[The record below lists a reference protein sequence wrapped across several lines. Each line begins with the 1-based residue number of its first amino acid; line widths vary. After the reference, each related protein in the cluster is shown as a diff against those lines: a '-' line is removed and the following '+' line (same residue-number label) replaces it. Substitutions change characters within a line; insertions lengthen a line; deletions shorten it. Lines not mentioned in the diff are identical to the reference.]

1 MSRKEGRLMRWAALT
16 VVALLV
22 LAGCSRHKPPVGH
35 WEGTYESS
43 DTIIAAWLEIGK
55 DGLVRVSAPDTTT
68 IGPETTEAERQS
80 IREEMVARLASGW
93 NNVEP
98 RKMDFDGDTFRK
110 PGGFAPQMKW
120 NAKKKQMTLVLY
132 LGANPALDVPMRAV
146 EEFSENPFAH

>member
-1 MSRKEGRLMRWAALT
+1 M
-16 VVALLV
+16 
-22 LAGCSRHKPPVGH
+22 LAPQTARGSLGGH
-35 WEGTYESS
+35 LRVS

-93 NNVEP
+93 NSVEP

>member
-43 DTIIAAWLEIGK
+43 DTIIAAWLEIEK

-120 NAKKKQMTLVLY
+120 NAKNKQMTLVLY

-146 EEFSENPFAH
+146 EEFSENPFVR